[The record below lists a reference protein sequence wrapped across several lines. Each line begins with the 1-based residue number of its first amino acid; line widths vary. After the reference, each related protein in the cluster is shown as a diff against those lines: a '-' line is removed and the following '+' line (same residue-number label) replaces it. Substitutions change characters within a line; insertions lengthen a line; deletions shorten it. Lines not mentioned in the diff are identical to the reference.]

1 MRTFHGQGIRRGRFP
16 WFVFQLFALQL
27 CVAFSVS
34 SSVLAQDAPRT
45 ADASVSADD
54 AAPAKSSPSMI
65 GSTGRCG
72 VHVRVLKGWS
82 KSKLR
87 RAKVD
92 TTLSDEERAKIAD
105 LSSQLETLPFARYET
120 VSEEQQLISFREKGV
135 FNLKVDANEE
145 QILFV
150 EPAMVTGGLVAVVV
164 DWRSGSGDEL
174 LSSKLKVGN
183 GQNVVFGT
191 DVTDDASLILCI
203 KVTCE

>member
-1 MRTFHGQGIRRGRFP
+1 MGRLQRRRGA
-16 WFVFQLFALQL
+16 WAIALL
-27 CVAFSVS
+27 TL
-34 SSVLAQDAPRT
+34 VLVCSLSGD
-45 ADASVSADD
+45 VLADD
-54 AAPAKSSPSMI
+54 AAVADFGKPSEPAMAAKAGGEKEV

-82 KSKLR
+82 KSKI
-87 RAKVD
+87 
-92 TTLSDEERAKIAD
+92 ERATPPNDAERDKIED
-105 LSSQLETLPFARYET
+105 LKSQLETLPFARYEK

-135 FNLKVDANEE
+135 FNLKVNEAEE

-150 EPAMVTGGLVAVVV
+150 EPAMVTGELVAVVV

-191 DVTDDASLILCI
+191 DVSDDASLILCI

>member
-1 MRTFHGQGIRRGRFP
+1 MGRLNFCRL
-16 WFVFQLFALQL
+16 VVLFASLS
-27 CVAFSVS
+27 A
-34 SSVLAQDAPRT
+34 LALSPHPVF
-45 ADASVSADD
+45 ADEPLNV
-54 AAPAKSSPSMI
+54 

-82 KSKLR
+82 KPKLR
-87 RAKVD
+87 RATASVAPNEAVN
-92 TTLSDEERAKIAD
+92 SEAGQSNEMERAKIAD

-135 FNLKVDANEE
+135 FNLKVEEGEE

-150 EPAMVTGGLVAVVV
+150 EPAMVTGSSVAVVV
-164 DWRSGSGDEL
+164 DWRSASGDEL

-191 DVTDDASLILCI
+191 DVSDDASLILCI

>member
-1 MRTFHGQGIRRGRFP
+1 MRLNFTLLNFTPVLGSLVLGLAVLTLSP
-16 WFVFQLFALQL
+16 DV
-27 CVAFSVS
+27 VA
-34 SSVLAQDAPRT
+34 
-45 ADASVSADD
+45 ADE
-54 AAPAKSSPSMI
+54 AAKPV

-82 KSKLR
+82 KAKLQ
-87 RAKVD
+87 RAAVNPVND
-92 TTLSDEERAKIAD
+92 AERAKIAD

-135 FNLKVDANEE
+135 FNLKAEAGEE

-150 EPAMVTGGLVAVVV
+150 EPAMVTGSLVAVVV

-191 DVTDDASLILCI
+191 DVSEDASLILCI

>member
-1 MRTFHGQGIRRGRFP
+1 MAFKGRRDLVGAVRP
-16 WFVFQLFALQL
+16 WLYAFISIGLIPFFIGT
-27 CVAFSVS
+27 VA
-34 SSVLAQDAPRT
+34 
-45 ADASVSADD
+45 ADD
-54 AAPAKSSPSMI
+54 VAPTGTTAPSI

-82 KSKLR
+82 KV
-87 RAKVD
+87 KVRKAGAMRGNLPPESEAD
-92 TTLSDEERAKIAD
+92 RAKIAD

-135 FNLKVDANEE
+135 FNLKASEAE
-145 QILFV
+145 QQILFV
-150 EPAMVTGGLVAVVV
+150 EPETVTGGSVVVVV

-191 DVTDDASLILCI
+191 DVSDETSLILCI

>member
-1 MRTFHGQGIRRGRFP
+1 MGENLHRLA
-16 WFVFQLFALQL
+16 FVSLSLLASALYSEPL
-27 CVAFSVS
+27 LAEPLAVGKPNATE
-34 SSVLAQDAPRT
+34 SSV
-45 ADASVSADD
+45 
-54 AAPAKSSPSMI
+54 AAGSPVV

-87 RAKVD
+87 RVTVNPLEDA
-92 TTLSDEERAKIAD
+92 EHAKIAD
-105 LSSQLETLPFARYET
+105 LRSQLETLPFAQYES

-135 FNLKVDANEE
+135 FNLKVAEGED

-150 EPAMVTGGLVAVVV
+150 EPAMVTGSSVAVVV
-164 DWRSGSGDEL
+164 DWRSGNGDEL

-191 DVTDDASLILCI
+191 DVSEDASLILCI